1 MVGRAIVGATRSF
14 RPASHM
20 TMIFA
25 VIIAALFVMY
35 LAGVAMAMEGMQGN
49 ADILFGKITAV
60 DTSPL
65 TKSLTLQSSATWG
78 PTLNIFVNEDTAVK
92 ICDAERSLKD
102 INVGSKVQ
110 VTYYELAG
118 VAVADFIYLP
128 C

>member
-1 MVGRAIVGATRSF
+1 
-14 RPASHM
+14 M